1 MGIEQ
6 GLLVRVHG
14 NLILPI
20 KTMVTQLGYPFIKQ
34 LLRLNL
40 QSRYRNQKISTRA
53 SKMEEVCQWKNTHT
67 GME

>member
-40 QSRYRNQKISTRA
+40 
-53 SKMEEVCQWKNTHT
+53 
-67 GME
+67 